1 MDGVMGNAGVVCG
14 VLVAAELITRLCPK
28 NKMLGFVRS
37 LTVLVLLASLA
48 AALAGASWGLVL
60 TGGGEDWRNPELD
73 QYVEDQYCQAAQQQG
88 EEYLRGL
95 LAAAGMEAKKII
107 VHINIMDDSRIVFTK
122 AELSFRYESDAQRAR
137 ALLLGALGE
146 DTVIEVTADGAE

>member
-1 MDGVMGNAGVVCG
+1 MDAVMESAGTFCG
-14 VLVAAELITRLCPK
+14 VLIAVELIVRLCPK
-28 NKMLGFVRS
+28 NKMLGFVRA

-48 AALAGASWGLVL
+48 GTLAGISWRLPGA
-60 TGGGEDWRNPELD
+60 GEGEDWRNPELD
-73 QYVEDQYCQAAQQQG
+73 QYVEDQYRQAAQEQG

-95 LAAAGMEAKKII
+95 LAAAGLEAKKIT

-137 ALLLGALGE
+137 ALLLGALGG
-146 DTVIEVTADGAE
+146 DVVIEVTADGA

>member
-1 MDGVMGNAGVVCG
+1 
-14 VLVAAELITRLCPK
+14 
-28 NKMLGFVRS
+28 
-37 LTVLVLLASLA
+37 
-48 AALAGASWGLVL
+48 
-60 TGGGEDWRNPELD
+60 
-73 QYVEDQYCQAAQQQG
+73 
-88 EEYLRGL
+88 
-95 LAAAGMEAKKII
+95 MEAKKII